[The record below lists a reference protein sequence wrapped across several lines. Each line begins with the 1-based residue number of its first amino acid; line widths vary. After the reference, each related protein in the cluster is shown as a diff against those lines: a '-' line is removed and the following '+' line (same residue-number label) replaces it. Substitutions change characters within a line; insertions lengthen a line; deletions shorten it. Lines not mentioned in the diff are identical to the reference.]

1 MIGRLA
7 MAVIALAGLRGA
19 APLGQ
24 PQSVSMALEGLRSGK
39 GQILVCVTRMPEY
52 FPDCT
57 KDPDKRHFAVAAQ
70 GGAVA
75 LGAMAP
81 GRYAIA
87 IIHDENANGKLDTFA
102 GIPREGVGFSRN
114 PALRFGAPSF
124 QSASFPVAGAPVEQ
138 DIKLKYFL

>member
-1 MIGRLA
+1 MIARLA
-7 MAVIALAGLRGA
+7 VAILALAGLSGA
-19 APLGQ
+19 APLDQ

-39 GQILVCVTRMPEY
+39 GQILVCVTRMPQY

-57 KDPDKRHFAVAAQ
+57 QDPDKRHFAVAAQ
-70 GGAVA
+70 GGAVT

>member
-7 MAVIALAGLRGA
+7 VATLALAGLGGA

-87 IIHDENANGKLDTFA
+87 IIHDEKAK
-102 GIPREGVGFSRN
+102 R
-114 PALRFGAPSF
+114 
-124 QSASFPVAGAPVEQ
+124 
-138 DIKLKYFL
+138 K

>member
-7 MAVIALAGLRGA
+7 MAVIALAGLSGA

-81 GRYAIA
+81 G
-87 IIHDENANGKLDTFA
+87 
-102 GIPREGVGFSRN
+102 
-114 PALRFGAPSF
+114 
-124 QSASFPVAGAPVEQ
+124 
-138 DIKLKYFL
+138 